1 MIVWAYLTVCMM
13 LGFFKVPKMKSL
25 KDYALGPTQFSG
37 TALAISMIAAIVGPG
52 DTIGSVEKSFSLGMV
67 FVVTAFL
74 QLVRW
79 WLMGVIIAPSLRV
92 LQFNG
97 CMTLVDIM
105 KLFYGKWGKYIC
117 TANIIF
123 CIAILSIFYKAS
135 AFILEKYLNIPFLHG
150 AALITIAIT
159 IYSIFGGIHAIII
172 TDVVQ
177 FFIFMIVIP
186 GVFFLG
192 FQSIDI
198 PATWSNIPYEKTHI
212 ATSDIPLLLSFC
224 IYTIIPVTGFPY
236 IQRMLMARTEK
247 QLKTIMTTT
256 GVFSSLFILM
266 MGIIGLFVSGMNPEI
281 QSDDALFFFIDQVVP
296 SSVMGF
302 VAISFL
308 AVIMS
313 TASSFLNASTVVI
326 IKDIIT
332 PAFPKLNDNK
342 TQMMLTKFAGV
353 IVAISSFGIMFVKD
367 HIIDMLWTLDN
378 FWDPFV
384 SVPLI
389 MALLGVRIK
398 HENFKYVLIAA
409 LAGVLIS
416 RAFHGEFDT
425 ITLVFGVASSISA
438 MLFFRDKSIK
448 KYDIVTDFNDEQMQK
463 VATQS

>member
-25 KDYALGPTQFSG
+25 KDYAIGPTQFST
-37 TALAISMIAAIVGPG
+37 TALTLSMIAAAIGPG
-52 DTIGSVEKSFSLGMV
+52 ETMGEAEKSFSLGMV
-67 FVVTAFL
+67 FVFSAIL
-74 QLVRW
+74 QVIHW
-79 WLMGVIIAPSLRV
+79 WLMGYIMAPSLRV
-92 LQFNG
+92 LQFNK

-105 KLFYGKWGKYIC
+105 KFFYGKWGRYVC
-117 TANIIF
+117 TASIVLG
-123 CIAILSIFYKAS
+123 IALLSIFYKAS
-135 AFILEKYLNIPFLHG
+135 AQVLEKYLNIPFLHG
-150 AALITIAIT
+150 AALITIAIA

-177 FFIFMIVIP
+177 FFIFMIVVP
-186 GVFFLG
+186 GVFFFG

-198 PATWSNIPYEKTHI
+198 PTTWNNIPYEKTHI
-212 ATSDIPLLLSFC
+212 SMNDIPLMISFL
-224 IYTIIPVTGFPY
+224 IYGLIPTTGWPY
-236 IQRMLMARTEK
+236 IQRALMAQHGN
-247 QLKTIMTTT
+247 QLKKIFTTT
-256 GVFSSLFILM
+256 GIFSSIFYLM

-308 AVIMS
+308 AIIMS
-313 TASSFLNASTVVI
+313 TASSFLNASTVII

-332 PAFPKLNDNK
+332 PAFPKLNNNK

-353 IVAISSFGIMFVKD
+353 IVAFASFGMMFVKD
-367 HIIDMLWTLDN
+367 HILDMLWTIDN

-384 SVPLI
+384 SVPLV
-389 MALLGVRIK
+389 MGLLGVRIK

-425 ITLVFGVASSISA
+425 ITLVFGVISSISA

-448 KYDIVTDFNDEQMQK
+448 KHDIATDFSDEEMQK

>member
-1 MIVWAYLTVCMM
+1 MIVWAYLTVCVM
-13 LGFFKVPKMKSL
+13 LGLFKVPKMKNL
-25 KDYALGPTQFSG
+25 KDYAIGPTQFS
-37 TALAISMIAAIVGPG
+37 TAALGLSMIAAIIGPA

-74 QLVRW
+74 QALRW
-79 WLMGVIIAPSLRV
+79 WLMGRIIAPSLKF

-97 CMTLVDIM
+97 CITLVDIM
-105 KLFYGKWGKYIC
+105 KLLYGKWGKYIC

-123 CIAILSIFYKAS
+123 CIAILSIYYKAS
-135 AFILEKYLNIPFLHG
+135 ALILEKYLNIPFLHG
-150 AALITIAIT
+150 AALITVAIA

-177 FFIFMIVIP
+177 FFIFVTVIP
-186 GVFFLG
+186 AIFFFG
-192 FQSIDI
+192 FQNIDI
-198 PATWSNIPYEKTHI
+198 PATWNNIPYEKTHI
-212 ATSDIPLLLSFC
+212 LTSDIPLLLSFC

-236 IQRMLMARTEK
+236 IQRALMSQHGN
-247 QLKTIMTTT
+247 QLQKIFSMT
-256 GVFSSLFILM
+256 GIFSAFFILM

-296 SSVMGF
+296 SSIMGF

-308 AVIMS
+308 AIIMS

-332 PAFPKLNDNK
+332 PAFPKLNNNK
-342 TQMMLTKFAGV
+342 AQMFLTKFAGV
-353 IVAISSFGIMFVKD
+353 IVAFSAFGIMFVKD
-367 HIIDMLWTLDN
+367 HIMDMLWTLDN

-389 MALLGVRIK
+389 MGLIGVRIK
-398 HENFKYVLIAA
+398 PENFKYVLMSA

-425 ITLVFGVASSISA
+425 ITLVFGVISSISA

-448 KYDIVTDFNDEQMQK
+448 KYDVVNEMQNEEVRK
-463 VATQS
+463 HSLA